1 MRDAATFLIASP
13 EQVSFQVRRIR
24 RFHVALDA
32 VGADMAP
39 LRFAY
44 EIRTGTVAS
53 YAGSL
58 LTATGTGTQLGGF
71 NNADVNVNA
80 GDVVR
85 ILDGSG
91 AVVDQAEVAVVLNAT
106 TLIMRSPG
114 FAVAPPVGGETFQ
127 VFLRQAP
134 VPHVQSNEQLLELI
148 TDRIVLTRTADPVA
162 NTGGRASVVNEFRDN
177 GVVDFSAL
185 DPAPQV
191 GDIVLVDPAGSL
203 SGPTGSPSPAEYG
216 ARPVGDQSVSTRL
229 DGSHIAGAPSEL
241 DDNRGWYRIV
251 DDPAVTQSY
260 LAVSGETE
268 FTGPDGSPVIF
279 GASAPMNQQFVVVPD
294 ITGSGLTGTTEG
306 QMDFRPTHVADGG
319 NSYKGTFL
327 SVEPISYRI
336 IRPTNLVST
345 ETVDLVLFIRE
356 RMLSFVEKMA
366 TAMSES
372 KQGDYYV
379 FQRDQH
385 VADLGSATD
394 GDAGLG
400 VPSNV
405 YITSMAGLTQYAP
418 FANTSDCLSV
428 LDRRFWC
435 LDLRLDR
442 EYPPYSVG
450 GDPYTSFEGD
460 YSASGYTV
468 GSGRPVEPDL
478 VSDVLDRS
486 DRLRAL
492 RYSWIKFRA
501 NQENGTLPAID
512 RFILEL
518 PRLLQEQADFLR
530 LQQSI
535 QDSE

>member
-1 MRDAATFLIASP
+1 
-13 EQVSFQVRRIR
+13 
-24 RFHVALDA
+24 
-32 VGADMAP
+32 
-39 LRFAY
+39 
-44 EIRTGTVAS
+44 
-53 YAGSL
+53 
-58 LTATGTGTQLGGF
+58 
-71 NNADVNVNA
+71 
-80 GDVVR
+80 
-85 ILDGSG
+85 
-91 AVVDQAEVAVVLNAT
+91 
-106 TLIMRSPG
+106 
-114 FAVAPPVGGETFQ
+114 
-127 VFLRQAP
+127 
-134 VPHVQSNEQLLELI
+134 
-148 TDRIVLTRTADPVA
+148 
-162 NTGGRASVVNEFRDN
+162 
-177 GVVDFSAL
+177 
-185 DPAPQV
+185 
-191 GDIVLVDPAGSL
+191 
-203 SGPTGSPSPAEYG
+203 
-216 ARPVGDQSVSTRL
+216 
-229 DGSHIAGAPSEL
+229 
-241 DDNRGWYRIV
+241 
-251 DDPAVTQSY
+251 
-260 LAVSGETE
+260 
-268 FTGPDGSPVIF
+268 
-279 GASAPMNQQFVVVPD
+279 
-294 ITGSGLTGTTEG
+294 
-306 QMDFRPTHVADGG
+306 
-319 NSYKGTFL
+319 
-327 SVEPISYRI
+327 VEPISYRI